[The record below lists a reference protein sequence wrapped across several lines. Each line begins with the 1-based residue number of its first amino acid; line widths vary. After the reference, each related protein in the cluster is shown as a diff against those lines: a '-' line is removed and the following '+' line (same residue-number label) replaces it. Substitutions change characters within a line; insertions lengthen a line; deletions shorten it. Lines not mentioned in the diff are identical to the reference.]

1 MRITTKVIQNNSL
14 NNINTNKLLQ
24 DKLSQQMST
33 EKKVNRPSDD
43 PIVAIRALRLRT
55 NVNQVSQYYEK
66 NVPDAE
72 SWLEVTE
79 SALSSMSEVVTDMI
93 AQCTK
98 GSNEDL
104 TTSDRET
111 ILTALKALRDEV
123 YSTGNADYAGR
134 YVFTGY
140 RTDTPLTFGETTEQQ
155 YNITEQV
162 DSSKLDVLTYVKTGE
177 LLDINESNYDGGT
190 YDTVKEQD
198 VTQSEIYR
206 MRLSY
211 DDVMGT
217 VDANGNVDF
226 GIQVYAGTK
235 TETDADGNTITIPDY
250 KDLAAVD
257 VDGNGNGATYKSASI
272 YDATSPYE
280 AVGEND
286 IVLVKETG
294 ELLLGKN
301 VYNKLMGQKDEL
313 GTEFNEGEIRLNYN
327 KKDWKE
333 SDLRPEHY
341 FACSVTKD
349 GKTIEYNPDYLKGI
363 SDEDK
368 QTIEYDVGLNQ
379 RVRVNT
385 TADEVFTHD
394 ISRDVE
400 DMIQAME
407 DTVAMQKQVEK
418 FQNMLDEY
426 DGTDQNVKET
436 LENQLAA
443 MEKAFTFLNEKT
455 QKLFEGGIT
464 KMQKHLDAVNYAVTE
479 NGTRGQ
485 KLELISNRLMNQKTN
500 FETLR
505 SENEDIDITE
515 VAIKLSSAELTYSSA
530 LMATGKVLQNSLMN
544 FI

>member
-66 NVPDAE
+66 NIPDAE

-79 SALSSMSEVVTDMI
+79 SALSSMSEVITDMI
-93 AQCTK
+93 SQCTK

-134 YVFTGY
+134 FIFTGY
-140 RTDTPLTFGETTEQQ
+140 RTDTPLTFGKSTEQE
-155 YNITEQV
+155 YSITEQV
-162 DSSKLDVLTYVKTGE
+162 DSSKLDVIAYVKTGE
-177 LLDINESNYDGGT
+177 LLDLNETNYDDDGT
-190 YDTVKEQD
+190 DGQGNAIAGAVDYTKITEQEIE
-198 VTQSEIYR
+198 QHQIYR

-211 DDVMGT
+211 GDIE
-217 VDANGNVDF
+217 GNTF
-226 GIQVYAGTK
+226 GIQIWDGTEVIDGK
-235 TETDADGNTITIPDY
+235 TVPKY
-250 KDLAAVD
+250 KDLKD
-257 VDGNGNGATYKSASI
+257 VVVGNNNEKATYRNASV
-272 YDATSPYE
+272 YDDPYE
-280 AVGEND
+280 TVGENE
-286 IVLVKETG
+286 IVLVEETG
-294 ELLLGKN
+294 ELLLGEN
-301 VYNKLMGQKDEL
+301 VYNKLMEQKDTL
-313 GTEFNEGEIRLNYN
+313 GTDFNEGEIRLNYT
-327 KKDWKE
+327 KKNWSDT
-333 SDLRPEHY
+333 DLRPEHY
-341 FACSVTKD
+341 FACSSNGID
-349 GKTIEYNPDYLKGI
+349 YNQDYLKGI
-363 SDEDK
+363 SDEEK

-385 TADEVFTHD
+385 TADEVFTHN

-400 DMIQAME
+400 DMIKAME

-418 FQNMLDEY
+418 FKKMVEEY
-426 DGTDQNVKET
+426 EGNDPQVKET

-455 QKLFEGGIT
+455 QKLFESGIS
-464 KMQKHLDAVNYAVTE
+464 KMQGHLDAVNFAVTE

-505 SENEDIDITE
+505 SENEDIDITD

-530 LMATGKVLQNSLMN
+530 LMATGKVLQNNLMN

>member
-33 EKKVNRPSDD
+33 EKKVSRPSDD

-55 NVNQVSQYYEK
+55 NVNQVTQYYEK

-134 YVFTGY
+134 FIFTGY
-140 RTDTPLTFGETTEQQ
+140 RTDTALTFGETKEQE
-155 YNITEQV
+155 YTITEQV
-162 DSSKLDVLTYVKTGE
+162 DSSKIDTITHVIAPK
-177 LLDINESNYDGGT
+177 LLDINESNFSDDGKDDQGNIVQDEVDYASVTEQQVEQIEVYRLRLAYDNVM
-190 YDTVKEQD
+190 DADFEIQD
-198 VTQSEIYR
+198 Y
-206 MRLSY
+206 
-211 DDVMGT
+211 
-217 VDANGNVDF
+217 NGNKLEEVDD
-226 GIQVYAGTK
+226 GT
-235 TETDADGNTITIPDY
+235 GNNTKVSVDY
-250 KDLAAVD
+250 KRM
-257 VDGNGNGATYKSASI
+257 SI
-272 YDATSPYE
+272 YDNPYE
-280 AVGEND
+280 SVGPND
-286 IVLVKETG
+286 VVLVEETG
-294 ELLLGKN
+294 ELLLGEN
-301 VYNKLMGQKDEL
+301 VYNELMAQKDVL
-313 GTEFNEGEIRLNYN
+313 GTSANEGEIRIEYK
-327 KKDWKE
+327 KKDWE
-333 SDLRPEHY
+333 DTDLRPEHY
-341 FACSVTKD
+341 FACSSE
-349 GKTIEYNPDYLKGI
+349 GINYNPDYLNGI

-368 QTIEYDVGLNQ
+368 QSIEYDVGLNQ
-379 RVRVNT
+379 RIRVNT

-394 ISRDVE
+394 ISRDVD
-400 DMIQAME
+400 DMVKAME
-407 DTVAMQKQVEK
+407 DTVAMEKQVTKLKQMIEENDDPDVA
-418 FQNMLDEY
+418 QI
-426 DGTDQNVKET
+426 

-443 MEKAFTFLNEKT
+443 AEKAFTLLNEKT
-455 QKLFEGGIT
+455 QQLFESGIT
-464 KMQKHLDAVNYAVTE
+464 KMQGHLDAVNFAVTE

-485 KLELISNRLMNQKTN
+485 KLELISNRLMSQKTN
-500 FETLR
+500 FETLK

-515 VAIKLSSAELTYSSA
+515 VAIQLSSAELTYSSA

>member
-14 NNINTNKLLQ
+14 TNINTNKLLQ

-55 NVNQVSQYYEK
+55 NVNQVTQYYEK
-66 NVPDAE
+66 NVPDAK

-134 YVFTGY
+134 FIFTGY
-140 RTDTPLTFGETTEQQ
+140 RTDTPLTFGEAKEQE
-155 YNITEQV
+155 YTITEQV
-162 DSSKLDVLTYVKTGE
+162 DKGLIDSITYVDSGE
-177 LLDINESNYDGGT
+177 LLDINESNFQDDGMDDNGVA
-190 YDTVKEQD
+190 DPNEKNHAGVKEQD
-198 VTQSEIYR
+198 VTQKQVYR

-211 DDVMGT
+211 NNVAENEDANGDATFEIQNYDGSSFEMK
-217 VDANGNVDF
+217 DANGNVI
-226 GIQVYAGTK
+226 G
-235 TETDADGNTITIPDY
+235 PDY
-250 KDLAAVD
+250 RTASVYDEPYKNVEADAV
-257 VDGNGNGATYKSASI
+257 
-272 YDATSPYE
+272 
-280 AVGEND
+280 
-286 IVLVKETG
+286 VLVKETG
-294 ELLLGKN
+294 ELLLGEN
-301 VYNKLMGQKDEL
+301 VYNELMKKIDIP
-313 GTEFNEGEIRLNYN
+313 TTTANEGEIRLCY
-327 KKDWKE
+327 KKDKWE
-333 SDLRPEHY
+333 GNDLKPEHY
-341 FACSVTKD
+341 FACSTEVNN
-349 GKTIEYNPDYLKGI
+349 KTIHYNSDYLQGI
-363 SDEDK
+363 SDEEK

-379 RVRVNT
+379 TIRVNT

-400 DMIQAME
+400 DMVKAME

-418 FQNMLDEY
+418 FKKMIEDDPHNA
-426 DGTDQNVKET
+426 GVET
-436 LENQLAA
+436 WKNQLAA

-455 QKLFEGGIT
+455 QQMFENGIT
-464 KMQKHLDAVNYAVTE
+464 KMQKHLDAVNFAVTE

-485 KLELISNRLMNQKTN
+485 KLELISNRLMSQKTN

-530 LMATGKVLQNSLMN
+530 LMATGKVLQNNLMN